1 MINFL
6 DIAEERQKVDFP
18 YDRESLKTAGGLDT
32 RKDAILR
39 TDTNRV
45 LGVVSRTHD
54 LLSYGQIMDF
64 MTKTFDELK
73 LPIKLIESHLLGGG
87 RILHQEYLMDGF
99 SIDTPDGSEM
109 SPMAIVH
116 AGYDGSYGF
125 ISFGTY
131 RHICLNGACIGNT
144 ISKILLKYSSSLLG
158 SSVLDDIIMST
169 EKFMEVAEKYN
180 EIGKEDFEKYFWKI
194 LPSSELNFTFK
205 KEMLNEL
212 QSKNV
217 IEFKEANFANGDLEE
232 KPQDIFD
239 IKNQMSAWDFYN
251 VLTAVAT
258 HKMRTATARISSYNQ
273 IAKVYDI

>member
-6 DIAEERQKVDFP
+6 DITEERQKVDFP
-18 YDRESLKTAGGLDT
+18 YDREQLLTMGNLDT

-39 TDTNRV
+39 TDTNSV
-45 LGVVSRTHD
+45 LGVVSRGHEI
-54 LLSYGQIMDF
+54 LPYGQVMDF
-64 MTKTFDELK
+64 MTKTFKELE
-73 LPIKLIESHLLGGG
+73 LPIKLLESHLLNNG
-87 RILHQEYLMDGF
+87 RTLHQEYLMEGF
-99 SIDTPDGSEM
+99 SINTPDGSEM

-131 RHICLNGACIGNT
+131 RHVCLNGACIGNT
-144 ISKILLKYSSSLLG
+144 ISKILLKYRSSLLG

-180 EIGKEDFEKYFWKI
+180 EIGGKDFDNYFWKL

-212 QSKNV
+212 QSKKI
-217 IEFKEANFANGDLEE
+217 IEFKEANYTNGDLEE
-232 KPQDIFD
+232 KPQEIFD
-239 IKNQMSAWDFYN
+239 VINSMSAWDFYN
-251 VLTAVAT
+251 ILTAIST
-258 HKMRTATARISSYNQ
+258 HKMRTATARITSYNQ